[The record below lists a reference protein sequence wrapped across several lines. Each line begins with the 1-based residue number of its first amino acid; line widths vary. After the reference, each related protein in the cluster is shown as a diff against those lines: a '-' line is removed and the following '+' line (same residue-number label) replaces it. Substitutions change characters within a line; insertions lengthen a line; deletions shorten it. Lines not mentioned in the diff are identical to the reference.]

1 MFTGYVAASPAIG
14 WDANVIY
21 QYEKKFFESKNN
33 LPARLFMTVGGVERG
48 VPGFETFAEL
58 EDSRNYPNLHI
69 RSKVL
74 ENTGHS
80 GTKTE
85 TFSRGLQYIFERP
98 TLQLDATVLNQYT
111 GSYKT
116 VNGFNVEIKTANN
129 HLTLYFGP
137 NNIYL
142 LYAANETDFYST
154 NEFLNLH
161 FTINNGKVEGF
172 QLNRYGNSQFIKKNN

>member
-1 MFTGYVAASPAIG
+1 
-14 WDANVIY
+14 
-21 QYEKKFFESKNN
+21 
-33 LPARLFMTVGGVERG
+33 MTVGGVERG

-58 EDSRNYPNLHI
+58 EDSRRYPSLHV

-98 TLQLDATVLNQYT
+98 TLQLAANVLNKYT

-116 VNGFNVEIKTANN
+116 ATGFNIEVKTENN
-129 HLTLYFGP
+129 QLTLYFGA
-137 NNIYL
+137 NNKFF
-142 LYAANETDFYST
+142 LYASAETDFYST

-161 FTINNGKVEGF
+161 FTLNSGKVEGF
-172 QLNRYGNSQFIKKNN
+172 QLNSYGSSQFIKKNN